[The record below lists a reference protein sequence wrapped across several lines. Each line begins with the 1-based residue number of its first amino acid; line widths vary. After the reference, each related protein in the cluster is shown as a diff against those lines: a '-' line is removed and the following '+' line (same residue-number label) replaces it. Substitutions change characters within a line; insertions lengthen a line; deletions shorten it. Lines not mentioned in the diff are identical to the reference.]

1 MEIAESFAFVESVAI
16 ALVWDT
22 PIVAKTSA
30 KKTYKWLPIYVKSP
44 HDSTGCS
51 HDCRDQEWTKA

>member
-1 MEIAESFAFVESVAI
+1 MDIAEAFALVESDAI

-30 KKTYKWLPIYVKSP
+30 KKTYK
-44 HDSTGCS
+44 HDLSC
-51 HDCRDQEWTKA
+51 DMTK